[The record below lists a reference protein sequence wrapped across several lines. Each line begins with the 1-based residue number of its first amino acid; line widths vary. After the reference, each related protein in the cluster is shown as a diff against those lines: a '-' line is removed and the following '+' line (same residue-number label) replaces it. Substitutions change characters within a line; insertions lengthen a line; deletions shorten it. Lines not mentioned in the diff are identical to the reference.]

1 MDGGWEGRGWDR
13 IGWDWMGLDGMG
25 LDGIGWDWM
34 GGKMDG
40 WIFPGSI
47 HRQKDIEVDRHTD
60 KRN

>member
-1 MDGGWEGRGWDR
+1 MNGWRMGGEGMGQ
-13 IGWDWMGLDGMG
+13 DWM
-25 LDGIGWDWM
+25 DGIGWDWM

>member
-1 MDGGWEGRGWDR
+1 MGGEGMGQ
-13 IGWDWMGLDGMG
+13 DWM
-25 LDGIGWDWM
+25 DGIGWDWM